1 MVFISSSP
9 SPHILAPILPR
20 IVCPHN
26 TAPAH
31 PIAASLSSATLS
43 CVMLHVGVA
52 MAMVDNAP
60 SRYPRMM
67 MMTTA
72 DAGRLWTSSL
82 PFGIGA
88 IFTAGHRYTS
98 LPMYL
103 WKLVSNAGCQ
113 ETFLVSLTDHIKE
126 KLFLSCN
133 FGLFDFSVSGEI
145 RLFQCCCFERHSI
158 TLDNVSWAV
167 VWVCWSSCKWI

>member
-1 MVFISSSP
+1 MVFISSSSSP

-20 IVCPHN
+20 IVCLH

-31 PIAASLSSATLS
+31 PIIASLSSATLS

-60 SRYPRMM
+60 PCYPRMMM

-82 PFGIGA
+82 PFRIGA

-113 ETFLVSLTDHIKE
+113 ERFLVSLTDHIKE

-145 RLFQCCCFERHSI
+145 RLFQCCCFERCSI
-158 TLDNVSWAV
+158 TLDNVS
-167 VWVCWSSCKWI
+167 